1 MVEIDE
7 IIRGI
12 QHYESE
18 RGQHASGTFGK
29 NVLEKIAELS
39 PPIPTVS
46 VETGCG
52 KSTILFSHLSKSHVC
67 YTVDNSMQANGSLNF
82 VKQCPLLRS
91 ERVRFLLGPTQLTM
105 ATSPP
110 SSTIDAALI
119 DGPHAYPFPELEYYY
134 LYPKLRTNA
143 LLIIDD
149 LHIPTIARMY
159 EFLCE
164 DAMFDELHIE
174 DHTGFLRRT
183 DAPIFPPT
191 WDCWNEQNYNRVRFP
206 AHVQKRG

>member
-1 MVEIDE
+1 MVRFEE
-7 IIRGI
+7 IIRDI
-12 QHYESE
+12 QQYVSE
-18 RGQHASGTFGK
+18 RGQHASGAFGM
-29 NVLEKIAELS
+29 NVLDKIVELS
-39 PPIPTVS
+39 PPVPVVS

-52 KSTILFSHLSKSHVC
+52 KSTILFSHLSESYVC
-67 YTVDNSMQANGSLNF
+67 YTVDDSMQANGSLNF

-91 ERVRFLLGPTQLTM
+91 ERFVLGPTQLTM

-110 SSTIDAALI
+110 SSTIDVALI

-134 LYPKLRTNA
+134 LYPKLRTNS
-143 LLIIDD
+143 LLKIDD

-174 DHTGFLRRT
+174 HGISSAYGRT
-183 DAPIFPPT
+183 HISA
-191 WDCWNEQNYNRVRFP
+191 NAGLLE
-206 AHVQKRG
+206 